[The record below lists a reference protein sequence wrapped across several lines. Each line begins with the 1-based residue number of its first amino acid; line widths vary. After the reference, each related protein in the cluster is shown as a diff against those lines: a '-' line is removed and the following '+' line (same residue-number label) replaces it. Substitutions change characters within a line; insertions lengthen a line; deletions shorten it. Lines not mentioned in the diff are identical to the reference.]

1 MEAIM
6 STTTRSRIV
15 IALFVVAF
23 GLLYAC
29 SSTASDDGQADS
41 PLETDS
47 VEDATPVGADSVQ
60 ADPVQATPVQ
70 TAPVADTST
79 GNGNQNNDPAPS
91 DPAPSDPAPPT
102 DSAPVID
109 SFDTPPNIDCH
120 NGNSQTFTA
129 SWTTTNATEVVISI
143 DGAGPFGTYEPDGST
158 SLPFDCSS
166 SHTFLLTARSADGQE
181 ATTSITLDPRNAQP
195 PADGHELDDA
205 TNDTAMDD
213 TMPAAP

>member
-1 MEAIM
+1 M

-129 SWTTTNATEVVISI
+129 SWTTTNAAEVEIFI
-143 DGAGPFGTYEPDGST
+143 DGAPHGIYEPDGSD
-158 SLPFDCSS
+158 SLPFDCTS
-166 SHTFLLTARSADGQE
+166 SHTFDLTAYSVDGQTT
-181 ATTSITLDPRNAQP
+181 TTSVTLDPRNVP
-195 PADGHELDDA
+195 L
-205 TNDTAMDD
+205 DTADLPD
-213 TMPAAP
+213 TNAPLGA